1 MSMRTRILLAIV
13 VAATVPLIVF
23 AVGARNEVAT
33 RLGAQYEARVSNA
46 VTVIR
51 DDLARTAADID
62 NRLAALAASIG
73 DDAATRA
80 ALMQQDGGRAL
91 HDYASRVMPSAGM
104 DYLLLADAEGTVLSS
119 GHFRSDYGRSA
130 AGIVTAAGWPGPL
143 IISAHRPAGAFLS
156 LGRVRPFTIAGRT
169 FLLAGGLEVDS
180 SFVRR
185 LARDDTGT
193 LVVALAY
200 PGGDLASSSTAPD
213 EDAYVERLSTP
224 FVDDAT
230 APSLRGAPDTEQP
243 VATWAI
249 HHSAAPLAA
258 IRRGTDAW
266 LLAAIAAAVVLAAI
280 IARLLAA
287 RVNRPLE
294 ELAARARRVDLDRL
308 DTSFATR
315 RYDEIGSLARVLD
328 AMVQRLRTSAAEL
341 RSAERRATVG
351 DIARQVNHDI
361 RNGLLPIRHV
371 IRHLDEVA
379 HASPADLPQVF
390 AERAP
395 TLHSGVGYLENL
407 ASSYARLTPAAD
419 RAHVDVNAVIRAAVD
434 AAPGVTLRLDP
445 GSPVVAGDAVSL
457 RRVVE
462 NLVVNALDSL
472 RDGDGGVTVAT
483 ARENSSDRMV
493 VITVADTGSGIAASE
508 LDRIFDDF
516 HTTKPHGTGLGLSI
530 VRRLV
535 NDMGGRIRVTS
546 EPGRGTTFRIDLP
559 EAG

>member
-1 MSMRTRILLAIV
+1 V
-13 VAATVPLIVF
+13 
-23 AVGARNEVAT
+23 
-33 RLGAQYEARVSNA
+33 
-46 VTVIR
+46 
-51 DDLARTAADID
+51 
-62 NRLAALAASIG
+62 
-73 DDAATRA
+73 
-80 ALMQQDGGRAL
+80 
-91 HDYASRVMPSAGM
+91 
-104 DYLLLADAEGTVLSS
+104 
-119 GHFRSDYGRSA
+119 
-130 AGIVTAAGWPGPL
+130 
-143 IISAHRPAGAFLS
+143 
-156 LGRVRPFTIAGRT
+156 
-169 FLLAGGLEVDS
+169 
-180 SFVRR
+180 
-185 LARDDTGT
+185 
-193 LVVALAY
+193 
-200 PGGDLASSSTAPD
+200 
-213 EDAYVERLSTP
+213 
-224 FVDDAT
+224 
-230 APSLRGAPDTEQP
+230 
-243 VATWAI
+243 
-249 HHSAAPLAA
+249 
-258 IRRGTDAW
+258 
-266 LLAAIAAAVVLAAI
+266 
-280 IARLLAA
+280 
-287 RVNRPLE
+287 
-294 ELAARARRVDLDRL
+294 RARRARRGELDRP
-308 DTSFATR
+308 DTSSATR

-407 ASSYARLTPAAD
+407 ASSYARLSPVAD
-419 RAHVDVNAVIRAAVD
+419 RAHVDVNAVIRAAVE

-472 RDGDGGVTVAT
+472 RDGDGSVTVAT

-535 NDMGGRIRVTS
+535 TDMGGRIRVTS